1 MADNEI
7 LKDAELNE
15 VVGGSG
21 IETMG
26 FLLRLQREGLYTP
39 KTPLVAG
46 NEVAATQELKA
57 YLSTFTVGSGNEPL
71 FDTSKIFDN
80 DLPNQYGVIIGYGGG
95 QYRPASVDEVVAN
108 IRRYLGR

>member
-1 MADNEI
+1 MADSEI
-7 LKDAELNE
+7 LKDAELEE

-21 IETMG
+21 AENI
-26 FLLRLQREGLYTP
+26 LLMVRLQNEGLASFN
-39 KTPLVAG
+39 TPLVAG

-57 YLSTFTVGSGNEPL
+57 YLNTFRVGNNEPL

-80 DLPNQYGVIIGYGGG
+80 HLPNQYGVILGYGGG
-95 QYRPASVDEVVAN
+95 QYKAASADEVIAN